1 MKRLFMYGLVPLM
14 ILGLV
19 SAALAGE
26 VAQGKCISYE
36 KEKKVIVI
44 EEYDL
49 NFGKDHPYGRPTG
62 VQSTYDVSTAQVGIA
77 PQPGDILRIA
87 FDAKGT
93 QKIAV
98 KVMNVS
104 KQDLRK
110 K

>member
-1 MKRLFMYGLVPLM
+1 MKHLLTWGLVPLM
-14 ILGLV
+14 ILGLA

-26 VAQGKCISYE
+26 VSQGKCISYD

-49 NFGKDHPYGRPTG
+49 DFSKDNPYGRPTG
-62 VQSTYDVSTAQVGIA
+62 VQSTYDVSTAKVGIT
-77 PQPGDILRIA
+77 PQPGDVLRIA
-87 FDAKGT
+87 FDVKGA
-93 QKIAV
+93 QKVAI